1 MNKILIAGAAGAL
14 VLGGVAIA
22 QTNQGETTAQPG
34 TMQTQQPGA
43 MQTQQPDANAG
54 ETSATTP
61 GAMSAA
67 EAAED
72 TAAAGSDMQYAGE
85 RG

>member
-22 QTNQGETTAQPG
+22 QTTQGQAPAQSD
-34 TMQTQQPGA
+34 A
-43 MQTQQPDANAG
+43 MQSQQQPDAMQNQPGAAG
-54 ETSATTP
+54 DAGAANP
-61 GAMSAA
+61 GAMSATD
-67 EAAED
+67 AAED
-72 TAAAGSDMQYAGE
+72 TAAGSDMQYAGE